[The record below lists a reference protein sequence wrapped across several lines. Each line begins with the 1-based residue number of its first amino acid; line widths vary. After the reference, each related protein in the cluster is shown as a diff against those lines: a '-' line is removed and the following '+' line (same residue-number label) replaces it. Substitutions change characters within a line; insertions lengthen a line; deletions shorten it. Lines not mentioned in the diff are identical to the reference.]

1 MTSATGGEAIVSGL
15 VAHGVDTVF
24 GLPGAQ
30 IYGLFD
36 AFQQAQ
42 LKVIGARHEQ
52 ACGYM
57 AYGYA
62 RSTGR
67 PGVFSVVPGPGV
79 LNAGAALLTAFGSN
93 EPVLCLTGQVPTQ
106 FLGKGRGHLHEMPD
120 QLATLRTFVKWADR
134 VEYPDIAPAMVSR
147 AFQEMLSGR
156 RGPVSLEMPWD
167 VFTQRAE
174 VGPAKVFDPFPAPQ
188 PDPDRIKA
196 EAAQIKAS
204 KNPMIFVGSGSID
217 ASEEILEL
225 AEMIDAP
232 VVAFRSGRGIVSNAH
247 ELGLTMAAAYR
258 LWPRTDLMIGIG
270 TRMEWPA
277 SSFRWPFQ
285 PQGLKSIRIDIDPSE
300 MRRLT
305 PDAAVVAD
313 ARSGTR
319 ALLAA
324 VSKAGYSKS
333 SGRRATIRDASAAAL
348 QEIQKVQPQMA
359 YLNILR
365 EVLPANAIVTD
376 ELSQVGFASWYG
388 FPIYEPRTFIT
399 SGYQGT
405 LGSGFPTALGAKVA
419 NPDRPVVAIT
429 GDGGFM
435 FGVQE
440 LATAV
445 QFNIGVVTLVFNNNA
460 YGNVRRDQRER
471 FDGRVVASDLVNPDF
486 VKRAESFGVGAT
498 RVTSPEGF
506 RPALEK
512 ALAAGGPYLK
522 SHVTEQHLQTS
533 VSAFVHPE
541 KPKPNLMVRSAHLR
555 ASRTMS
561 MHRSYFE
568 PP

>member
-1 MTSATGGEAIVSGL
+1 MPLSTGGEAIVSGL

-57 AYGYA
+57 AFGYA
-62 RSTGR
+62 RSSGR

-93 EPVLCLTGQVPTQ
+93 EPVLCLTGQVPTA

-134 VEYPDIAPAMVSR
+134 IEYPANAPTLVSR

-156 RGPVSLEMPWD
+156 RGPASLEMPWD

-174 VGPAKVFDPFPAPQ
+174 VGAADVFDLFPAPQ
-188 PDPDRIKA
+188 PDPDRVKS
-196 EAAQIKAS
+196 AAALIAAS
-204 KNPMIFVGSGSID
+204 KTPMIFVGSGAIHAGD
-217 ASEEILEL
+217 EILEL
-225 AEMIDAP
+225 AELIDAP

-247 ELGLTMAAAYR
+247 ELGLAMAAAYR
-258 LWPRTDLMIGIG
+258 LWPATDLMIGVG
-270 TRMEWPA
+270 TRLELPTMT
-277 SSFRWPFQ
+277 RWPYR
-285 PQGLKSIRIDIDPSE
+285 PNGLKSIRIDIDPSE
-300 MRRLT
+300 MRRYQ
-305 PDAAVVAD
+305 PDAAIVAD
-313 ARSGTR
+313 A
-319 ALLAA
+319 
-324 VSKAGYSKS
+324 KAGTSELLTAVRKIGYAKTS
-333 SGRRATIRDASAAAL
+333 SRRAAIREASAAAL
-348 QEIQKVQPQMA
+348 QEIQKIQPQMA

-365 EVLPANAIVTD
+365 EVLPRNAIVTD

-388 FPIYEPRTFIT
+388 FPIYEPRTFIS

-419 NPDRPVVAIT
+419 NPNRPVVAIT

-440 LATAV
+440 LSTAV
-445 QFNIGVVTLVFNNNA
+445 QFKIGVVVLVFNNNS
-460 YGNVRRDQRER
+460 YGNVRRDQREH

-486 VKRAESFGVGAT
+486 VKLAKSFGVGAAK
-498 RVTSPEGF
+498 VTSPDHF
-506 RPALEK
+506 RAALEK
-512 ALAAGGPYLK
+512 ALADGGPYLIDIEVPRD
-522 SHVTEQHLQTS
+522 SE
-533 VSAFVHPE
+533 VSPWAFIHPE
-541 KPKPNLMVRSAHLR
+541 KP
-555 ASRTMS
+555 
-561 MHRSYFE
+561 
-568 PP
+568 

>member
-1 MTSATGGEAIVSGL
+1 MTTMTGGEAIVSGL

-36 AFQQAQ
+36 AFHQAQ

-120 QLATLRTFVKWADR
+120 QLATLKTFVKWADR
-134 VEYPDIAPAMVSR
+134 IEYPDGAQTAVCR
-147 AFQEMLSGR
+147 AFQEMTSGR
-156 RGPVSLEMPWD
+156 RGPAALEMPWD
-167 VFTQRAE
+167 VFTQRADA
-174 VGPAKVFDPFPAPQ
+174 GLAKPFDPFPAPL
-188 PDPDRIKA
+188 PDRERIK
-196 EAAQIKAS
+196 EAAALIAAS
-204 KNPMIFVGSGSID
+204 KAPMIFVGSGAIH
-217 ASEEILEL
+217 AREEILEL

-247 ELGLTMAAAYR
+247 ELGLTMAAAYK
-258 LWPRTDLMIGIG
+258 LWPHTDLMIGIG
-270 TRMEWPA
+270 TRMELPA
-277 SSFRWPFQ
+277 SSFRWPFR
-285 PQGLKSIRIDIDPSE
+285 PDGLKSIRIDIDPVE

-305 PDAAVVAD
+305 TDVAVVAD
-313 ARSGTR
+313 AKVGTR
-319 ALLAA
+319 DLVAA
-324 VSKAGYSKS
+324 VSKAGYRKTA
-333 SGRRATIRDASAAAL
+333 GRRAAIREASAAARE
-348 QEIQKVQPQMA
+348 EIQKVQPQMA

-365 EVLPANAIVTD
+365 EVLPHDAIVTD

-388 FPIYEPRTFIT
+388 FPIFEPRTFIT

-419 NPDRPVVAIT
+419 NPDTPVVAIT

-435 FGVQE
+435 FAVQE

-460 YGNVRRDQRER
+460 YGNVRRDQLQR

-486 VKRAESFGVGAT
+486 VKLAESFGVAAA
-498 RVTSPEGF
+498 RVASPDHF

-512 ALAAGGPYLK
+512 ALSAGGPYLIVIEVPK
-522 SHVTEQHLQTS
+522 DSE
-533 VSAFVHPE
+533 VSPWTFIHPA
-541 KPKPNLMVRSAHLR
+541 KP
-555 ASRTMS
+555 
-561 MHRSYFE
+561 
-568 PP
+568 

>member
-1 MTSATGGEAIVSGL
+1 MTSTSGGGAIVDGV

-24 GLPGAQ
+24 ALPGAQ

-57 AYGYA
+57 AFGYA
-62 RSTGR
+62 RSSGR

-79 LNAGAALLTAFGSN
+79 LNAGAALLTALGCH
-93 EPVLCLTGQVPTQ
+93 EPVLCLSGQVPTQ
-106 FLGKGRGHLHEMPD
+106 FLVKCRGHLHEMPD
-120 QLATLRTFVKWADR
+120 HLATLRTFVKWADR
-134 VEYPDIAPAMVSR
+134 IEYPDATPALVSR

-156 RGPVSLEMPWD
+156 RGPVALEMPWD
-167 VFTQRAE
+167 VFTQRAD
-174 VGPAKVFDPFPAPQ
+174 VGAAKPFDLFPAPQ
-188 PDPDRIKA
+188 PDTERVKSAAALIGNSKA
-196 EAAQIKAS
+196 
-204 KNPMIFVGSGSID
+204 PMIFVGSGAIHARD
-217 ASEEILEL
+217 EILEL
-225 AEMIDAP
+225 AELLDAP

-258 LWPRTDLMIGIG
+258 LWPQTDLMIGIG
-270 TRMEWPA
+270 SRMELPA

-285 PQGLKSIRIDIDPSE
+285 PDGLKSIRIDIDPSE

-313 ARSGTR
+313 AQAGTR
-319 ALLAA
+319 EVLAA
-324 VSKAGYSKS
+324 VRKAGYAKT
-333 SGRRATIRDASAAAL
+333 SGRRASIREASAAAL
-348 QEIQKVQPQMA
+348 QEIQKIQPQMA

-365 EVLPANAIVTD
+365 DVLPHNAIVTD

-388 FPIYEPRTFIT
+388 FPVYQPRTFIT

-419 NPDRPVVAIT
+419 HPDRPVVAIT

-486 VKRAESFGVGAT
+486 VKLAESFGVGAA
-498 RVTSPEGF
+498 RVTSPETF

-512 ALAAGGPYLK
+512 ALADGGPYLIDIEVPRD
-522 SHVTEQHLQTS
+522 SETS
-533 VSAFVHPE
+533 PWPFIHPA
-541 KPKPNLMVRSAHLR
+541 KP
-555 ASRTMS
+555 
-561 MHRSYFE
+561 
-568 PP
+568 

>member
-1 MTSATGGEAIVSGL
+1 MTSTSGGEAIVNGL

-36 AFQQAQ
+36 AFHQAQ

-57 AYGYA
+57 AFGYA
-62 RSTGR
+62 RSSGR

-79 LNAGAALLTAFGSN
+79 LNAGAAMLTALGSN
-93 EPVLCLTGQVPTQ
+93 EPVLCLTGQVPSAFIGQ
-106 FLGKGRGHLHEMPD
+106 GRGHLHEMPD
-120 QLATLRTFVKWADR
+120 QLATLRTFVKWAER
-134 VEYPDIAPAMVSR
+134 IEYPDAAPAMVSR

-156 RGPVSLEMPWD
+156 RGPVALEMPWD

-174 VGPAKVFDPFPAPQ
+174 VGPSKPFDLLPAPL
-188 PDPDRIKA
+188 PDSDRIKA
-196 EAAQIKAS
+196 AARLIADS
-204 KNPMIFVGSGSID
+204 KTPMIFVGSGAIHARD
-217 ASEEILEL
+217 EILEL
-225 AEMIDAP
+225 AELIDAP
-232 VVAFRSGRGIVSNAH
+232 VVAFRSGRGIVSNSH

-258 LWPRTDLMIGIG
+258 LWPQTDLMIGIG
-270 TRMEWPA
+270 SRMELPTT
-277 SSFRWPFQ
+277 FRWPFR
-285 PQGLKSIRIDIDPSE
+285 PDGLKSVRIDIDPAE

-305 PDAAVVAD
+305 VDAPVVAD
-313 ARSGTR
+313 AQAGTR
-319 ALLAA
+319 ELVAA
-324 VSKAGYSKS
+324 VRKQGYSKS
-333 SGRRATIRDASAAAL
+333 HGRSAVIREASAAAL
-348 QEIQKVQPQMA
+348 QEIQRVQPQMT

-365 EVLPANAIVTD
+365 EVLPPNAIVTD
-376 ELSQVGFASWYG
+376 ELSQVGFTAWFG

-419 NPDRPVVAIT
+419 NPERPVVAIT

-460 YGNVRRDQRER
+460 YGNVRRDQIER

-486 VKRAESFGVGAT
+486 VKLAESFGVRAF
-498 RVTSPEGF
+498 RVTSPDHL

-512 ALAAGGPYLK
+512 ALAYNGPSLIAIDVPTD
-522 SHVTEQHLQTS
+522 SE
-533 VSAFVHPE
+533 VSPWTFIHPV
-541 KPKPNLMVRSAHLR
+541 KPEN
-555 ASRTMS
+555 T
-561 MHRSYFE
+561 
-568 PP
+568 

>member
-1 MTSATGGEAIVSGL
+1 MTSSTGGEAIVSGV
-15 VAHGVDTVF
+15 VAHGIDTVF

-62 RSTGR
+62 RSSGR

-79 LNAGAALLTAFGSN
+79 LNAGAAMLTAFGSN

-106 FLGKGRGHLHEMPD
+106 FLGKGRRHLHEMPD
-120 QLATLRTFVKWADR
+120 QLATLRTFVKCAER
-134 VEYPDIAPAMVSR
+134 IEYPDVAPTLVSR

-156 RGPVSLEMPWD
+156 RGPVALEMPWD

-174 VGPAKVFDPFPAPQ
+174 TGLAKVFDPFPAPL
-188 PDPDRIKA
+188 PDPDRIMQ
-196 EAAQIKAS
+196 AAARIPAS
-204 KNPMIFVGSGSID
+204 KRPMIFVGSGAID
-217 ASEEILEL
+217 AREEILEL

-247 ELGLTMAAAYR
+247 ELGLTMAAAYK
-258 LWPRTDLMIGIG
+258 LWPQTDLMIGIG
-270 TRMEWPA
+270 TRMELPA

-285 PQGLKSIRIDIDPSE
+285 PSGLKSIRIDIDPAE
-300 MRRLT
+300 RRRLT
-305 PDAAVVAD
+305 PEPAVVAD
-313 ARSGTR
+313 ARAGTSE
-319 ALLAA
+319 LLAA
-324 VSKAGYSKS
+324 VRKAGYTKTR
-333 SGRRATIRDASAAAL
+333 GRRTAIREASAAAL
-348 QEIQKVQPQMA
+348 QEIQKIQPQMA

-365 EVLPANAIVTD
+365 EVLPDDAIVTD

-388 FPIYEPRTFIT
+388 FPIFEPRTFIT

-435 FGVQE
+435 FAVQE

-445 QFNIGVVTLVFNNNA
+445 QVKIGVVTLVFNNNS

-471 FDGRVVASDLVNPDF
+471 FEGRVVASDLVNPDF
-486 VKRAESFGVGAT
+486 VKLAESFGVGAA
-498 RVTSPEGF
+498 RVTSPQAF

-512 ALAAGGPYLK
+512 ALAHGGPYLIDVEIPK
-522 SHVTEQHLQTS
+522 DSETTPWTFIQP
-533 VSAFVHPE
+533 A
-541 KPKPNLMVRSAHLR
+541 KP
-555 ASRTMS
+555 
-561 MHRSYFE
+561 
-568 PP
+568 

>member
-1 MTSATGGEAIVSGL
+1 MTSTSGGEAIVNGL

-36 AFQQAQ
+36 AFHQTQ

-62 RSTGR
+62 RATGR

-79 LNAGAALLTAFGSN
+79 LNASAAMLTAYGAN
-93 EPVLCLTGQVPTQ
+93 EPVLCLTGQVPTA

-120 QLATLRTFVKWADR
+120 QLATLRTFVKWAAR
-134 VEYPDIAPAMVSR
+134 IEYPDAAPTLVSR

-156 RGPVSLEMPWD
+156 RGPAALEMPWD
-167 VFTQRAE
+167 VFTQRAD
-174 VGPAKVFDPFPAPQ
+174 VGAVKPFDPFPAPR

-196 EAAQIKAS
+196 AAALIAS
-204 KNPMIFVGSGSID
+204 SKTPMIFVGSGAID
-217 ASEEILEL
+217 AADEILEL
-225 AEMIDAP
+225 AELIDAP

-258 LWPRTDLMIGIG
+258 LWPSTDLMIGIG
-270 TRMEWPA
+270 TRLELTTMT
-277 SSFRWPFQ
+277 RWPFR
-285 PQGLKSIRIDIDPSE
+285 PDGLKSIRIDIDPSE
-300 MRRLT
+300 MRRFT
-305 PDAAVVAD
+305 PDAAIIAD
-313 ARSGTR
+313 ARAGTD

-324 VSKAGYSKS
+324 VRKQGYART
-333 SGRRATIRDASAAAL
+333 SGRRAVIRDASAAAL

-365 EVLPANAIVTD
+365 EVLPENAIVTD

-388 FPIYEPRTFIT
+388 FPIYQPRTFIS

-419 NPDRPVVAIT
+419 YPDRPVVAIT

-445 QFNIGVVTLVFNNNA
+445 QFGIGVVTLVFNNNA
-460 YGNVRRDQRER
+460 YGNVRRDQIQR

-486 VKRAESFGVGAT
+486 VKLAESFGANAA
-498 RVTSPEGF
+498 RVTSPETF
-506 RPALEK
+506 RPTLER
-512 ALAAGGPYLK
+512 ALADGGPYVIAIEVPRD
-522 SHVTEQHLQTS
+522 SE
-533 VSAFVHPE
+533 VSPWAFIHPAE
-541 KPKPNLMVRSAHLR
+541 MP
-555 ASRTMS
+555 
-561 MHRSYFE
+561 E
-568 PP
+568 

>member
-1 MTSATGGEAIVSGL
+1 MTTLTGGEAIVSGL

-30 IYGLFD
+30 VYGLFD
-36 AFQQAQ
+36 AFHQAQ

-57 AYGYA
+57 AFGYA
-62 RSTGR
+62 RSSGR

-79 LNAGAALLTAFGSN
+79 LNASAALLTAFGCN
-93 EPVLCLTGQVPTQ
+93 EPVLCVTGQVPTQ

-120 QLATLRTFVKWADR
+120 QLATLRTYVKWADR
-134 VEYPDIAPAMVSR
+134 IEYPGNAPTVVAR
-147 AFQEMLSGR
+147 AFQEMMSGR
-156 RGPVSLEMPWD
+156 RGPASVEMPWD
-167 VFTQRAE
+167 VFTQRADTAAAQVLE
-174 VGPAKVFDPFPAPQ
+174 PLPAPR
-188 PDPDRIKA
+188 PDPDLVRQAAALIKTS
-196 EAAQIKAS
+196 KA
-204 KNPMIFVGSGSID
+204 PMIFVGSGAIE
-217 ASEEILEL
+217 AGEEILEL

-247 ELGLTMAAAYR
+247 ELGLTMAAAYK
-258 LWPRTDLMIGIG
+258 LWATTDLMIAIG
-270 TRMEWPA
+270 TRAELPA
-277 SSFRWPFQ
+277 SGFRWPYQ
-285 PQGLKSIRIDIDPSE
+285 PSGLKSIRIDIDPAE
-300 MRRLT
+300 MRRIT
-305 PDAAVVAD
+305 SDAGIVAD
-313 ARSGTR
+313 AKAGT
-319 ALLAA
+319 ADLVAA
-324 VSKAGYSKS
+324 VKKAGYARTR
-333 SGRRATIRDASAAAL
+333 GRREAIREATATAQA
-348 QEIQKVQPQMA
+348 EIQRIQPQMA

-388 FPIYEPRTFIT
+388 FPVYQPRTFIT

-419 NPDRPVVAIT
+419 NPDKPVVAIT

-440 LATAV
+440 LSTAV

-486 VKRAESFGVGAT
+486 VKLAESFGVAAA
-498 RVTSPEGF
+498 RVTAPEQF
-506 RPALEK
+506 KAVLEK
-512 ALAAGGPYLK
+512 ALAHGGPYLI
-522 SHVTEQHLQTS
+522 SVEVTRDSE
-533 VSAFVHPE
+533 VSPWAFIHP
-541 KPKPNLMVRSAHLR
+541 PKP
-555 ASRTMS
+555 
-561 MHRSYFE
+561 
-568 PP
+568 

>member
-1 MTSATGGEAIVSGL
+1 MTSMTGGEAIVSGL
-15 VAHGVDTVF
+15 VAHGVETVF

-30 IYGLFD
+30 TYGLFD
-36 AFQQAQ
+36 ALHQAQ

-57 AYGYA
+57 AFGYA
-62 RSTGR
+62 RASGKV
-67 PGVFSVVPGPGV
+67 GVFSVVPGPGV

-93 EPVLCLTGQVPTQ
+93 EPVLCLTGQVPMA

-120 QLATLRTFVKWADR
+120 QLATLRTFIKWADR
-134 VEYPDIAPAMVSR
+134 IEYPAAAPTAVSR

-156 RGPVSLEMPWD
+156 RGPAALEMPWD

-174 VGPAKVFDPFPAPQ
+174 TAVATVFDPFPAPE
-188 PDPDRIKA
+188 PDRDLIKKA
-196 EAAQIKAS
+196 VALVTAS
-204 KNPMIFVGSGSID
+204 KTPMIFVGSGAIH
-217 ASEEILEL
+217 AREEILEL

-247 ELGLTMAAAYR
+247 ELGLTIAAAYK
-258 LWPRTDLMIGIG
+258 LWPQTDLMIGIG
-270 TRMEWPA
+270 TRMELPA

-285 PQGLKSIRIDIDPSE
+285 PQGLKSIRIDIDPVE

-305 PDAAVVAD
+305 VDVAVVSD
-313 ARSGTR
+313 AKAGARE
-319 ALLAA
+319 LLAA
-324 VSKAGYSKS
+324 VAKAGYRKT
-333 SGRRATIRDASAAAL
+333 SGGRAAIREASAAAL

-365 EVLPANAIVTD
+365 EVLPHNAIVTD

-388 FPIYEPRTFIT
+388 FPVYEPRTFIT

-405 LGSGFPTALGAKVA
+405 LGSGFPTALGAKIA
-419 NPDRPVVAIT
+419 HPDRPVIAIT

-440 LATAV
+440 LSTAV
-445 QFNIGVVTLVFNNNA
+445 QFSIGVVTLVFNNNA
-460 YGNVRRDQRER
+460 YGNVRRDQLQR

-486 VKRAESFGVGAT
+486 VKLAESFGVAAS
-498 RVTSPEGF
+498 RVTSPDHF

-512 ALAAGGPYLK
+512 ALAHGGPYLIMVEVPRD
-522 SHVTEQHLQTS
+522 SEVTPWT
-533 VSAFVHPE
+533 FIHPAR
-541 KPKPNLMVRSAHLR
+541 N
-555 ASRTMS
+555 
-561 MHRSYFE
+561 
-568 PP
+568 

>member
-1 MTSATGGEAIVSGL
+1 MTSTSGGEAIVNGL

-36 AFQQAQ
+36 AFHQAQ

-57 AYGYA
+57 AFGYA
-62 RSTGR
+62 RSSGK

-79 LNAGAALLTAFGSN
+79 LNASAALLTAFGCN

-134 VEYPDIAPAMVSR
+134 IEYPDNAPALVSR

-156 RGPVSLEMPWD
+156 RGPASLEMPWD
-167 VFTQRAE
+167 VFTQRTQVA
-174 VGPAKVFDPFPAPQ
+174 PIKPFDPLPAPQ

-196 EAAQIKAS
+196 AADLIAGSKA
-204 KNPMIFVGSGSID
+204 PMIFVGNGAIE
-217 ASEEILEL
+217 AREEILEL

-247 ELGLTMAAAYR
+247 ELGLTMASAYK
-258 LWPRTDLMIGIG
+258 LWPKTDLMIGIG
-270 TRMEWPA
+270 TRLELPTM
-277 SSFRWPFQ
+277 SRWPYQ
-285 PQGLKSIRIDIDPSE
+285 PAGLKCVRIDIDPVE
-300 MRRLT
+300 LRRWPADAGVIADAKTGTADLV
-305 PDAAVVAD
+305 AAVRKV
-313 ARSGTR
+313 
-319 ALLAA
+319 
-324 VSKAGYSKS
+324 GYRRT
-333 SGRRATIRDASAAAL
+333 SGRRAAIREATAATE
-348 QEIQKVQPQMA
+348 QEIQRIQPQMA
-359 YLNILR
+359 YLKILR

-388 FPIYEPRTFIT
+388 FPIYEPRTFVT

-419 NPDRPVVAIT
+419 NPDKPVVAIT

-445 QFNIGVVTLVFNNNA
+445 QFKIGVVTLVFNNNA

-486 VKRAESFGVGAT
+486 VKLAESFGVGAA
-498 RVTSPEGF
+498 RVTSPDHF
-506 RPALEK
+506 RPVLEK
-512 ALAAGGPYLK
+512 ALADGGPY
-522 SHVTEQHLQTS
+522 VIS
-533 VSAFVHPE
+533 VEVPTDSEVSPWAFIHPAR
-541 KPKPNLMVRSAHLR
+541 NN
-555 ASRTMS
+555 
-561 MHRSYFE
+561 
-568 PP
+568 

>member
-1 MTSATGGEAIVSGL
+1 MTTMTGGEAIVSGL
-15 VAHGVDTVF
+15 VAHGIDTVF

-30 IYGLFD
+30 VYGLFD
-36 AFQQAQ
+36 AFHQAQ

-62 RSTGR
+62 RSSGK

-79 LNAGAALLTAFGSN
+79 LNAGAAMLTAFGSN

-134 VEYPDIAPAMVSR
+134 IEYPDVAPTLVAR
-147 AFQEMLSGR
+147 AFQEMMSGR
-156 RGPVSLEMPWD
+156 RGPVALEMPWD
-167 VFTQRAE
+167 IFTARAE
-174 VGPAKVFDPFPAPQ
+174 VGAVKVFETFPAPL
-188 PDPDRIKA
+188 PDADHVKD
-196 EAAQIKAS
+196 AAMLIAAS
-204 KNPMIFVGSGSID
+204 KRPMIFVGSGAID
-217 ASEEILEL
+217 AREAVLEL
-225 AEMIDAP
+225 AETIDAP

-258 LWPRTDLMIGIG
+258 LWPETDMMIGIG
-270 TRMEWPA
+270 TRLELPTMT
-277 SSFRWPFQ
+277 RWPYQ
-285 PQGLKSIRIDIDPSE
+285 PDGLKSVRIDIDPVE
-300 MRRLT
+300 MRRY
-305 PDAAVVAD
+305 PPNVAIIAD
-313 ARSGTR
+313 AKAGTR
-319 ALLAA
+319 ALAAA
-324 VSKAGYSKS
+324 VGKAGYRKTA
-333 SGRRATIRDASAAAL
+333 GRRSAIREASAAAL
-348 QEIQKVQPQMA
+348 KEIQKVQPQMA

-388 FPIYEPRTFIT
+388 FPVYEPRTFIT

-419 NPDRPVVAIT
+419 NPNRPVVAIT

-440 LATAV
+440 LSTAV
-445 QFNIGVVTLVFNNNA
+445 QFNVGVVTLVFNNNS
-460 YGNVRRDQRER
+460 YGNVRRDQRTR
-471 FDGRVVASDLVNPDF
+471 FDGRVVAADLVNPDF
-486 VKRAESFGVGAT
+486 VKLAESFGVAAS
-498 RVTSPEGF
+498 RVSSPDHF

-512 ALAAGGPYLK
+512 ALVHDGPYLIAIEIPRD
-522 SHVTEQHLQTS
+522 SEVTPWT
-533 VSAFVHPE
+533 FIHP
-541 KPKPNLMVRSAHLR
+541 
-555 ASRTMS
+555 TM
-561 MHRSYFE
+561 
-568 PP
+568 P

>member
-1 MTSATGGEAIVSGL
+1 MTLSTGGEAIVSGL

-106 FLGKGRGHLHEMPD
+106 FLDKGRGHLHEMPD
-120 QLATLRTFVKWADR
+120 QLATLRTFVKWAER
-134 VEYPDIAPAMVSR
+134 IEYPDAAPTLVSR

-156 RGPVSLEMPWD
+156 RGPAALEMPWD
-167 VFTQRAE
+167 VFTQCAETGRAK
-174 VGPAKVFDPFPAPQ
+174 PFDAFPAPL
-188 PDPDRIKA
+188 PDADHIKA
-196 EAAQIKAS
+196 AAALVAAS
-204 KNPMIFVGSGSID
+204 KTPMIFVGSGAIHARD
-217 ASEEILEL
+217 EILEL
-225 AEMIDAP
+225 AELIDAP

-270 TRMEWPA
+270 TRMELA
-277 SSFRWPFQ
+277 TMSRWPFR
-285 PQGLKSIRIDIDPSE
+285 PDGLKSVRIDIDASE

-305 PDAAVVAD
+305 PDAAVIAD
-313 ARSGTR
+313 ARAGTSE
-319 ALLAA
+319 LLAA
-324 VSKAGYSKS
+324 VRRAGYSKT
-333 SGRRATIRDASAAAL
+333 SGRRAAIREASAAAQL
-348 QEIQKVQPQMA
+348 EIQKVQPQMA

-365 EVLPANAIVTD
+365 EVLPDNAIVTD

-388 FPIYEPRTFIT
+388 FPVYQPRTFIT

-486 VKRAESFGVGAT
+486 VKLAESFGVGAA
-498 RVTSPEGF
+498 RVTSPDHF

-512 ALAAGGPYLK
+512 ALAHGGPSLIVIEVPK
-522 SHVTEQHLQTS
+522 DSETTPWT
-533 VSAFVHPE
+533 FIHPAR
-541 KPKPNLMVRSAHLR
+541 P
-555 ASRTMS
+555 
-561 MHRSYFE
+561 
-568 PP
+568 

>member
-1 MTSATGGEAIVSGL
+1 MTTSSGGEAIVSGL

-62 RSTGR
+62 RSSGR

-79 LNAGAALLTAFGSN
+79 LNAGAALLTAYGSN

-106 FLGKGRGHLHEMPD
+106 YLGKGRGHLHEMPD
-120 QLATLRTFVKWADR
+120 QLATLRSFVKWADR
-134 VEYPDIAPAMVSR
+134 IEYPDAAPTLVSR

-156 RGPVSLEMPWD
+156 RGPVALEMPWD
-167 VFTQRAE
+167 VFTQRADTG
-174 VGPAKVFDPFPAPQ
+174 VAKPFELFPAPQ
-188 PDPDRIKA
+188 PDTERVKA
-196 EAAQIKAS
+196 AATLIAS
-204 KNPMIFVGSGSID
+204 SKTPMIFVGSGAIHARD
-217 ASEEILEL
+217 EILEL
-225 AEMIDAP
+225 AELIDAP

-258 LWPRTDLMIGIG
+258 LWPHTDLMIGVG
-270 TRMEWPA
+270 SRMELPTM
-277 SSFRWPFQ
+277 FRWPFR
-285 PQGLKSIRIDIDPSE
+285 PDGLRSVRIDIDPSE
-300 MRRLT
+300 MRRFT
-305 PDAAVVAD
+305 PDAPVIAD
-313 ARSGTR
+313 AQAGTR
-319 ALLAA
+319 ELLAA
-324 VSKAGYSKS
+324 VRKAGYTKT
-333 SGRRATIRDASAAAL
+333 SGRRAAIREASAAAL
-348 QEIQKVQPQMA
+348 REIQKVQPQMA

-365 EVLPANAIVTD
+365 EVLPHNAIVTD
-376 ELSQVGFASWYG
+376 ELSQVGFTSWYG
-388 FPIYEPRTFIT
+388 FPVYEPRTFIT

-419 NPDRPVVAIT
+419 HPDRPVVAIT

-486 VKRAESFGVGAT
+486 VKLAESFGVAAA
-498 RVTSPEGF
+498 RVTSPDHF

-512 ALAAGGPYLK
+512 ALAHGGPCLIDIEVPK
-522 SHVTEQHLQTS
+522 DSETS
-533 VSAFVHPE
+533 PWTFIHPA
-541 KPKPNLMVRSAHLR
+541 KP
-555 ASRTMS
+555 
-561 MHRSYFE
+561 
-568 PP
+568 

>member
-1 MTSATGGEAIVSGL
+1 MTSMTGGEAIVSGL

-62 RSTGR
+62 RSTGKV
-67 PGVFSVVPGPGV
+67 GVFSVVPGPGV

-93 EPVLCLTGQVPTQ
+93 EPVLCLTGQVPTA

-120 QLATLRTFVKWADR
+120 QLATLRTFVKWAER
-134 VEYPDIAPAMVSR
+134 IEYPDVAPAMVSR

-167 VFTQRAE
+167 VFTQAAE
-174 VGPAKVFDPFPAPQ
+174 VGPSRPFDRFPPPQ
-188 PDPDRIKA
+188 PDPDHIKS
-196 EAAQIKAS
+196 AAALIAAS
-204 KNPMIFVGSGSID
+204 RTPMIFVGSGAIH
-217 ASEEILEL
+217 AREEILEL
-225 AEMIDAP
+225 AELIDAP

-258 LWPRTDLMIGIG
+258 LWPKTDLMIGIG
-270 TRMEWPA
+270 TRLELPTMT
-277 SSFRWPFQ
+277 RWPYC
-285 PQGLKSIRIDIDPSE
+285 PDGLKSARIDIDPSE
-300 MRRLT
+300 MRRYT
-305 PDAAVVAD
+305 PDVAVVAD
-313 ARSGTR
+313 AKAGTCD
-319 ALLAA
+319 LLAA
-324 VSKAGYSKS
+324 VRKAGYKKT
-333 SGRRATIRDASAAAL
+333 SGRRAAIREASAAAHE
-348 QEIQKVQPQMA
+348 EIQKVQPQMA

-365 EVLPANAIVTD
+365 EVLPHNAIVTD

-388 FPIYEPRTFIT
+388 FPIFEPRTFIT

-405 LGSGFPTALGAKVA
+405 LGSGFPTALGAKA
-419 NPDRPVVAIT
+419 AHPDRPVVAIT

-440 LATAV
+440 LSTAV
-445 QFNIGVVTLVFNNNA
+445 QFKIGVVTLVFNNNA
-460 YGNVRRDQRER
+460 YGNVRRDQRQR
-471 FDGRVVASDLVNPDF
+471 FDGRVVAADLVNPDF
-486 VKRAESFGVGAT
+486 VKLAESFGVGAA
-498 RVTSPEGF
+498 RVTSPDHF

-512 ALAAGGPYLK
+512 ALADGGPYLIAIEVPRD
-522 SHVTEQHLQTS
+522 SEVTPWT
-533 VSAFVHPE
+533 FIHPA
-541 KPKPNLMVRSAHLR
+541 KP
-555 ASRTMS
+555 
-561 MHRSYFE
+561 
-568 PP
+568 

>member
-1 MTSATGGEAIVSGL
+1 MTTMTGGEAIVSGL
-15 VAHGVDTVF
+15 VAHGIDTVF

-30 IYGLFD
+30 VYGLFD
-36 AFQQAQ
+36 AFHQAQ

-62 RSTGR
+62 RSSGK

-79 LNAGAALLTAFGSN
+79 LNAGAAMLTAFGSN

-134 VEYPDIAPAMVSR
+134 IEYPDVAPTLVAR
-147 AFQEMLSGR
+147 AFQEMMSGR
-156 RGPVSLEMPWD
+156 RGPVALEMPWD
-167 VFTQRAE
+167 IFTARAE
-174 VGPAKVFDPFPAPQ
+174 VGAAKVFETFPAPL
-188 PDPDRIKA
+188 PDADHVKD
-196 EAAQIKAS
+196 AAMLIAAS
-204 KNPMIFVGSGSID
+204 KRPMIFVGSGAID
-217 ASEEILEL
+217 AREAVLEL
-225 AEMIDAP
+225 AETIDAP

-258 LWPRTDLMIGIG
+258 LWPETDMMIGIG
-270 TRMEWPA
+270 TRLELPTMT
-277 SSFRWPFQ
+277 RWPYQ
-285 PQGLKSIRIDIDPSE
+285 PDGLKSVRIDIDPVE
-300 MRRLT
+300 MRRY
-305 PDAAVVAD
+305 PPNVAIIAD
-313 ARSGTR
+313 AKAGTR
-319 ALLAA
+319 ALAAA
-324 VSKAGYSKS
+324 VGKAGYRKTA
-333 SGRRATIRDASAAAL
+333 GRRSAIREASAAAL
-348 QEIQKVQPQMA
+348 KEIQKVQPQMA

-388 FPIYEPRTFIT
+388 FPVYEPRTFIT

-419 NPDRPVVAIT
+419 NPNRPVVAIT

-440 LATAV
+440 LSTAV
-445 QFNIGVVTLVFNNNA
+445 QFNVGVVTLVFNNNS
-460 YGNVRRDQRER
+460 YGNVRRDQRTR
-471 FDGRVVASDLVNPDF
+471 FDGRVVAADLVNPDF
-486 VKRAESFGVGAT
+486 VKLAESFGVAAS
-498 RVTSPEGF
+498 RVSSPDHF

-512 ALAAGGPYLK
+512 ALVHDGPYLIAIEIPRD
-522 SHVTEQHLQTS
+522 SEVTPWT
-533 VSAFVHPE
+533 FIHP
-541 KPKPNLMVRSAHLR
+541 
-555 ASRTMS
+555 TM
-561 MHRSYFE
+561 
-568 PP
+568 P

>member
-1 MTSATGGEAIVSGL
+1 MASTSGGEAIVGGL

-42 LKVIGARHEQ
+42 LRVIGARHEQ

-57 AYGYA
+57 AFGYA
-62 RSTGR
+62 RSSGR

-79 LNAGAALLTAFGSN
+79 LNAGAALLTAFGAN
-93 EPVLCLTGQVPTQ
+93 EPVLCLTGQVPTK
-106 FLGKGRGHLHEMPD
+106 FLDQGRGHLHEMPD
-120 QLATLRTFVKWADR
+120 QLATLRSFVKWAER
-134 VEYPDIAPAMVSR
+134 VEYPGDAPTLVSR
-147 AFQEMLSGR
+147 AFQEMRSGR
-156 RGPVSLEMPWD
+156 RGPVALEMPWD
-167 VFTQRAE
+167 VFTQRADTAASK
-174 VGPAKVFDPFPAPQ
+174 PFDLFPAPQ
-188 PDPDRIKA
+188 PDSERIKA
-196 EAAQIKAS
+196 AAASIAGS
-204 KNPMIFVGSGSID
+204 KNPMIFVGSGAIHARD
-217 ASEEILEL
+217 EILEL
-225 AEMIDAP
+225 AELIDAP

-258 LWPRTDLMIGIG
+258 LWPQIDLIIGIG
-270 TRMEWPA
+270 TRLELPGW
-277 SSFRWPFQ
+277 RWPYRPEGQ
-285 PQGLKSIRIDIDPSE
+285 KSIRIDIDAAE
-300 MRRLT
+300 MRRFAA
-305 PDAAVVAD
+305 DVAVVAD
-313 ARSGTR
+313 AKAATGD
-319 ALLAA
+319 LLAA
-324 VSKAGYSKS
+324 VRRAGYSRQK
-333 SGRRATIRDASAAAL
+333 GRRAAIREASVAAQL
-348 QEIQKVQPQMA
+348 EIQAIQPQMA

-388 FPIYEPRTFIT
+388 FPIYQPRTFIS

-460 YGNVRRDQRER
+460 YGNVRRDQIKV

-486 VKRAESFGVGAT
+486 VKLAESFGAGAV
-498 RVTSPEGF
+498 RVTSPEAF
-506 RPALEK
+506 RPVLEK
-512 ALAAGGPYLK
+512 ALADGGPYVIAVEVPRD
-522 SHVTEQHLQTS
+522 SETNPW
-533 VSAFVHPE
+533 AYIHPGR
-541 KPKPNLMVRSAHLR
+541 P
-555 ASRTMS
+555 
-561 MHRSYFE
+561 
-568 PP
+568 

>member
-1 MTSATGGEAIVSGL
+1 MTTMTGGEAIVSGL
-15 VAHGVDTVF
+15 VAHGIDTVF

-30 IYGLFD
+30 VYGLFD
-36 AFQQAQ
+36 AFHQAQ

-62 RSTGR
+62 RSSGK

-79 LNAGAALLTAFGSN
+79 LNAGAAMLTAFGSN

-134 VEYPDIAPAMVSR
+134 IEYPDVAPTLVAR
-147 AFQEMLSGR
+147 AFQEMMSGR
-156 RGPVSLEMPWD
+156 RGPVALEMPWD
-167 VFTQRAE
+167 IFTARAE
-174 VGPAKVFDPFPAPQ
+174 VGAAKVFETFPAPV
-188 PDPDRIKA
+188 PDADHVKD
-196 EAAQIKAS
+196 AAMLIAAS
-204 KNPMIFVGSGSID
+204 KRPMIFVGSGAID
-217 ASEEILEL
+217 AREAVLEL
-225 AEMIDAP
+225 AETIDAP

-258 LWPRTDLMIGIG
+258 LWPETDMMIGIG
-270 TRMEWPA
+270 TRLELPTMT
-277 SSFRWPFQ
+277 RWPYQ
-285 PQGLKSIRIDIDPSE
+285 PDGLKSVRIDIDPVE
-300 MRRLT
+300 MRRY
-305 PDAAVVAD
+305 PPNVAIIAD
-313 ARSGTR
+313 AKAGTR
-319 ALLAA
+319 ALAAA
-324 VSKAGYSKS
+324 VGRAGYRKTA
-333 SGRRATIRDASAAAL
+333 GRRSAIREASAAAL
-348 QEIQKVQPQMA
+348 KEIQKVQPQMA

-388 FPIYEPRTFIT
+388 FPVYEPRTFIT

-419 NPDRPVVAIT
+419 NPNRPVVAIT

-440 LATAV
+440 LSTAV
-445 QFNIGVVTLVFNNNA
+445 QFNVGVVTLVFNNNS
-460 YGNVRRDQRER
+460 YGNVRRDQRTR
-471 FDGRVVASDLVNPDF
+471 FDGRVVAADLVNPDF
-486 VKRAESFGVGAT
+486 VKLAESFGVAAS
-498 RVTSPEGF
+498 RVSSPDHF

-512 ALAAGGPYLK
+512 ALVHDGPYLIAIEIPRD
-522 SHVTEQHLQTS
+522 SEVTPWT
-533 VSAFVHPE
+533 FIHP
-541 KPKPNLMVRSAHLR
+541 
-555 ASRTMS
+555 TM
-561 MHRSYFE
+561 
-568 PP
+568 P

>member
-1 MTSATGGEAIVSGL
+1 MTSTSGGEAIVNGL

-62 RSTGR
+62 RSTGK

-93 EPVLCLTGQVPTQ
+93 EPVLCLTGQVPTE

-120 QLATLRTFVKWADR
+120 QLATLRSFVKWADR
-134 VEYPDIAPAMVSR
+134 IEYPGAAPSLVSR

-156 RGPVSLEMPWD
+156 RGPAALEMPWD
-167 VFTQRAE
+167 VFTQRAD
-174 VGPAKVFDPFPAPQ
+174 VAAARPFDPFPAPQ
-188 PDPDRIKA
+188 PDSARVKT
-196 EAAQIKAS
+196 AAALIAGS
-204 KNPMIFVGSGSID
+204 KTPMIFVGSGAIHARD
-217 ASEEILEL
+217 EILEL
-225 AEMIDAP
+225 AELIDAP

-258 LWPRTDLMIGIG
+258 LWPHTDLMIGIG
-270 TRMEWPA
+270 TRLELPTM
-277 SSFRWPFQ
+277 SRWPLR
-285 PQGLKSIRIDIDPSE
+285 PDGLKSVRIDIDPTE
-300 MRRLT
+300 MRRFT
-305 PDAAVVAD
+305 ADAAVIAD
-313 ARSGTR
+313 AQAGTR
-319 ALLAA
+319 ELLAA
-324 VSKAGYSKS
+324 VRKRGYSKT
-333 SGRRATIRDASAAAL
+333 SGRRAAIRDASAAAL
-348 QEIQKVQPQMA
+348 KQIQSVQPQMA

-365 EVLPANAIVTD
+365 EVLPPEAIVTD

-388 FPIYEPRTFIT
+388 FPIYQPRTFIT

-405 LGSGFPTALGAKVA
+405 LGAGFPTALGAKVA
-419 NPDRPVVAIT
+419 HPDKLVIAIT

-486 VKRAESFGVGAT
+486 VKLAESFGVAAA
-498 RVTSPEGF
+498 RVSSPETF

-512 ALAAGGPYLK
+512 ALAAGGPCLIAIEVPK
-522 SHVTEQHLQTS
+522 DSE
-533 VSAFVHPE
+533 VSPWTFIHPA
-541 KPKPNLMVRSAHLR
+541 KP
-555 ASRTMS
+555 
-561 MHRSYFE
+561 
-568 PP
+568 

>member
-1 MTSATGGEAIVSGL
+1 MTLATGGEAIVSGL

-120 QLATLRTFVKWADR
+120 QLATLRTFVKWAER
-134 VEYPDIAPAMVSR
+134 IEYPDAAPTLVSR
-147 AFQEMLSGR
+147 AFQEMMSGR
-156 RGPVSLEMPWD
+156 RGPVALEMPWD

-174 VGPAKVFDPFPAPQ
+174 IGAPKPFDPFPAPQ
-188 PDPDRIKA
+188 PDLERIKA
-196 EAAQIKAS
+196 AATLIAAS
-204 KNPMIFVGSGSID
+204 KTPMIFVGSGAID
-217 ASEEILEL
+217 ARDEILEL
-225 AEMIDAP
+225 AELIDAP

-258 LWPRTDLMIGIG
+258 LWPTTDLMIGIG
-270 TRMEWPA
+270 TRMELPA

-285 PQGLKSIRIDIDPSE
+285 PAGLRSVRIDIDPSE
-300 MRRLT
+300 MRRLA
-305 PDAAVVAD
+305 PDAPVVAD
-313 ARSGTR
+313 AKAGTR
-319 ALLAA
+319 ELLA
-324 VSKAGYSKS
+324 VVRTAGYTKTR
-333 SGRRATIRDASAAAL
+333 GRRAAIREATAAAL

-365 EVLPANAIVTD
+365 EVLPHNAIVTD

-388 FPIYEPRTFIT
+388 FPVYEPRTFIT

-419 NPDRPVVAIT
+419 NPDCPVVAIT

-486 VKRAESFGVGAT
+486 VKLAESFGVSAA
-498 RVTSPEGF
+498 RVTAPEAF

-512 ALAAGGPYLK
+512 ALADGGPYLIAIEVPK
-522 SHVTEQHLQTS
+522 DSE
-533 VSAFVHPE
+533 VSPWKFIHPA
-541 KPKPNLMVRSAHLR
+541 KP
-555 ASRTMS
+555 
-561 MHRSYFE
+561 
-568 PP
+568 